1 MNSKNTK
8 KTAKPRKLSNYLLY
22 VVLFLVSL
30 SIVIIVEGFLF
41 SGSFSVSENTFK
53 SLIFN
58 KSEEATVF
66 NLLTTLWFIAW
77 LVESFLEIIIKIFQI
92 DKDKT
97 KSSTIEVGTA
107 AAGLA
112 IGLIIAWSGI
122 RTLSMFFSIED
133 YSNTQ
138 QLVFGCIDVILTA
151 SVIAGGS
158 KAIHELTNAYKGLL
172 RAIQE
177 GTPNKANARL
187 TTGEPVEVPSRS

>member
-22 VVLFLVSL
+22 IVLFLVSL

-92 DKDKT
+92 DKDKS

-107 AAGLA
+107 AAGFA

-172 RAIQE
+172 RAIRE

-187 TTGEPVEVPSRS
+187 TTGEPIEVPSQS

>member
-1 MNSKNTK
+1 MTTSNPTK
-8 KTAKPRKLSNYLLY
+8 PTKPRKFRKNLLY
-22 VVLFLVSL
+22 IVLFLVSL

-53 SLIFN
+53 SLLFN

-66 NLLTTLWFIAW
+66 NLLTTLWIIAW

-97 KSSTIEVGTA
+97 KSSTIAVGTA
-107 AAGLA
+107 AAGFA

-172 RAIQE
+172 RAIRE
-177 GTPNKANARL
+177 GTPNKVNEQS
-187 TTGEPVEVPSRS
+187 TKEDPIKVIKP